1 MFCAL
6 IDPAVKILSKHHI
19 VKEKKVP
26 YVKREREV
34 LLKINHPFFVKLYF
48 TFQDKENLC
57 ILDNSHCVIGTAIT
71 HTHKHK
77 HSQWVKYWCVYKLT
91 IYFLDCEN
99 KIMDSAWPK
108 RANYLTTLEE

>member
-1 MFCAL
+1 MVCVL
-6 IDPAVKILSKHHI
+6 VVPAVKILSKHHI

-57 ILDNSHCVIGTAIT
+57 ILGNLHCIIGHSVRVRVRVCVCVHTHAYTHYTLIAYYTYAHTSIQNT
-71 HTHKHK
+71 HTYTL
-77 HSQWVKYWCVYKLT
+77 SRLCIDVYV
-91 IYFLDCEN
+91 
-99 KIMDSAWPK
+99 
-108 RANYLTTLEE
+108 